1 MANTNSIFYKIGDS
15 VQQKIATELSANND
29 IVKSELLNGNNQWSG
44 TNDFQ
49 NSVTAG
55 TYAEF
60 SLTTGGETVRV
71 AAIAPGTYTSF
82 EIKSSG
88 APDNTVTVAEA
99 SSGVWEATCGT
110 TTTVGELVAAII
122 GVVGP
127 VFFAST
133 DGAGTATVT
142 VVGAQ
147 AVQAGKNVTVRNNIA
162 ITGNANIVGDTVI
175 TGNLQVDG
183 TTTTISTTNLDVS
196 DNFINLSKGASGGA
210 FNKDSGFYFERASGS
225 APAVFVWDES
235 EDEFVLG
242 LADDTGL
249 VYNTSVTGN
258 GTDYTFS
265 GDLTGND
272 PSINLEEGDTLI
284 VDNTAGVSSHP
295 FIIEDSGNSQVGSD
309 NGSGI
314 YTFTATT
321 AGTYT
326 YRCTIHPSMTGTI
339 TVAVGDTSSD
349 EDTVTVSSTS
359 ASTLRVGKLS
369 VTDQNLNQTL
379 ELGDLS
385 DFEAGL
391 A

>member
-71 AAIAPGTYTSF
+71 AAIAAGTYTSF

-88 APDNTVTVAEA
+88 TADNTVTVAEA
-99 SSGVWEATCGT
+99 GSGVWEATCGT

-147 AVQAGKNVTVRNNIA
+147 AVQAGEDVTVRNNIA
-162 ITGNANIVGDTVI
+162 ITGNANITGDTVI

-210 FNKDSGFYFERASGS
+210 FDKDSGFYFERASGS

-265 GDLTGND
+265 GDITGND
-272 PSINLEEGDTLI
+272 PAIDLEEGDTLI
-284 VDNTAGVSSHP
+284 VTNNSGGHP
-295 FIIEDSGNSQVGSD
+295 FVIEDSGNIQVGSLD
-309 NGSGI
+309 GTV

-326 YRCTIHPSMTGTI
+326 YYCTAHPSDMTGTI
-339 TVAVGDTSSD
+339 TVAAGDTSSD

-369 VTDQNLNQTL
+369 VTDQTLNQTL

-385 DFEAGL
+385 DFEQGL

>member
-1 MANTNSIFYKIGDS
+1 MANSNSIFYKIGDS
-15 VQQKIATELSANND
+15 VQQKITTEISANND
-29 IVKSELLNGNNQWSG
+29 VVKSELLNGNNKWGG

-60 SLTTGGETVRV
+60 TLTTGGENVRV
-71 AAIAPGTYTSF
+71 AAIATGTYTSF

-88 APDNTVTVAEA
+88 ATDNAVSIVEA
-99 SSGVWEATCGT
+99 SAGVWEATCGT
-110 TTTVGELVAAII
+110 TTTVADLVAAII
-122 GVVGP
+122 GVAGP

-133 DGAGTATVT
+133 DGAGTGTVSIL
-142 VVGAQ
+142 APQ
-147 AVQAGKNVTVRNNIA
+147 NVQAGKDLEVRNNIA
-162 ITGNANIVGDTVI
+162 ITGNANITGDAVI

-242 LADDTGL
+242 LADDTGI

-272 PSINLEEGDTLI
+272 PAISLEEGDTLI
-284 VDNTAGVSSHP
+284 VDNTAGAVSHP
-295 FIIEDSGNSQVGSD
+295 FVIEDGSSNQVGSD
-309 NGSGI
+309 NGSGV

-321 AGTYT
+321 AGAYT
-326 YRCTIHPSMTGTI
+326 YRCTSHPSMTGTI
-339 TVAVGDTSSD
+339 TVAAGDTSSD

-369 VTDQNLNQTL
+369 VTDQTLNQTL
-379 ELGDLS
+379 ELGDFS